1 MTDKEEEGGEG
12 MNRTVGLR
20 PALWVAG
27 IYAIAVGVILHFPSL
42 SVAVFDRPVTDVAVE
57 AGWGSALVAL
67 GILVVAMASNVE
79 KYGDLAAWLVLGLM
93 VTTLDLVYFF
103 VTNAYSMRTIIVP
116 IIINA
121 ILIAWIWSA
130 RPK

>member
-1 MTDKEEEGGEG
+1 

-20 PALWVAG
+20 PVLWGAG
-27 IYAIAVGVILHFPSL
+27 IYAIAVGVILLFPSL

-57 AGWGSALVAL
+57 SGWGSTLIAFGL
-67 GILVVAMASNVE
+67 LVVAMASNVE
-79 KYGDLAAWLVLGLM
+79 KYGGLAGMLAAGLLAI
-93 VTTLDLVYFF
+93 TLDLVYFF
-103 VTNAYSMRTIIVP
+103 VTNVYTLRTIIVP
-116 IIINA
+116 IIINV

>member
-1 MTDKEEEGGEG
+1 

-27 IYAIAVGVILHFPSL
+27 IYAIAVGVIQLFPSL
-42 SVAVFDRPVTDVAVE
+42 AGAVFDRPVTDVAVVS
-57 AGWGSALVAL
+57 GWGSTLIAL
-67 GILVVAMASNVE
+67 GLLVLAMASNVE
-79 KYGDLAAWLVLGLM
+79 KYGDLAGWLVVGLL

-103 VTNAYSMRTIIVP
+103 VTNAYTLRTIIVP
-116 IIINA
+116 IIINT